1 MRTIA
6 KLPVQIEGINRKL
19 WTENISEGGC
29 CIVGVSKEDNLTEG
43 KKVIL
48 HIKFPHEDEEDKQIT
63 LAGIIKYVRGDKAGI
78 EFDKPFKGLLVSAY
92 SIKNTISSISTFARE
107 LSTLQKDRAKSFAKK
122 VYDLFSGLKTV
133 IVLFFLLSMF
143 FSVAQHKMLQF
154 ERKEMIN
161 KIEKQRKT
169 KVITLIHRQ
178 ESVNFL
184 GIPVR
189 QYIKIEDAEAILRA
203 IRSVPPDKPI
213 DLILHTPGGIL
224 LPAYQIA
231 RTLKDHKGKVTVFIP
246 HYAMSG
252 GTLIALAADEIVM
265 DKNAV
270 LGPVDPQLIMNKTS
284 MPAVSIIKIPDYKK
298 WSEIEDSTII
308 MYDQALKSLKQVK
321 TMVSYLL
328 KNQKNLNLI
337 INNLVLGKVTHDYPL
352 FYEDVRKL
360 GLHVSTDMPS
370 NIYKLMDLFGA
381 SSKAV
386 IH

>member
-1 MRTIA
+1 M
-6 KLPVQIEGINRKL
+6 
-19 WTENISEGGC
+19 
-29 CIVGVSKEDNLTEG
+29 
-43 KKVIL
+43 
-48 HIKFPHEDEEDKQIT
+48 
-63 LAGIIKYVRGDKAGI
+63 
-78 EFDKPFKGLLVSAY
+78 
-92 SIKNTISSISTFARE
+92 STFVRE

-122 VYDLFSGLKTV
+122 IYDFFSGLKTV

-143 FSVAQHKMLQF
+143 LSVSQHKMLQF
-154 ERKEMIN
+154 ERREMIN
-161 KIEKQRKT
+161 KIEKQRGT

-213 DLILHTPGGIL
+213 DLILHTPGGLL

-270 LGPVDPQLIMNKTS
+270 LGPVDPQLMVNKTS
-284 MPAVSIIKIPDYKK
+284 MPAVSVIKIPDYKK

-328 KNQKNLNLI
+328 KDQKNLNLI

-370 NIYKLMDLFGA
+370 KIYKLMDLFGA

-386 IH
+386 IR

>member
-1 MRTIA
+1 MRIKA
-6 KLPVQIEGINRKL
+6 RLPVQIEGINRKL
-19 WTENISEGGC
+19 WTKDISEGGC
-29 CIVGVSKEDNLTEG
+29 CIVGISEEDNLTEG
-43 KKVIL
+43 QKIIL
-48 HIKFPHEDEEDKQIT
+48 HIKFPHEDEQDKQIT
-63 LAGIIKYVRGDKAGI
+63 LAGTVRYIKEDKAGI

-92 SIKNTISSISTFARE
+92 SLKNTTSSISALAKE
-107 LSTLQKDRAKSFAKK
+107 LSTLHKEQAKGFARKI
-122 VYDLFSGLKTV
+122 YGLFSGLKTL

-143 FSVAQHKMLQF
+143 LSVAQHKMLQF
-154 ERKEMIN
+154 ERKELIN
-161 KIEKQRKT
+161 KIEKERGT

-252 GTLIALAADEIVM
+252 GTLIALAADEIIM

-270 LGPVDPQLIMNKTS
+270 LGPVDPQLMVNKTS
-284 MPAVSIIKIPDYKK
+284 MPAVSVIKIPDYKK
-298 WSEIEDSTII
+298 WNEIEDSTII
-308 MYDQALKSLKQVK
+308 MYDQALKSLEQVK

-328 KNQKNLNLI
+328 KDQKSLDLI
-337 INNLVLGKVTHDYPL
+337 IDNLVLGKVTHDYPL
-352 FYEDVRKL
+352 FYEDVKRL
-360 GLHVSTDMPS
+360 GLPVSINMPS
-370 NIYKLMDLFGA
+370 KIYKLMDLFGA

-386 IH
+386 IQ